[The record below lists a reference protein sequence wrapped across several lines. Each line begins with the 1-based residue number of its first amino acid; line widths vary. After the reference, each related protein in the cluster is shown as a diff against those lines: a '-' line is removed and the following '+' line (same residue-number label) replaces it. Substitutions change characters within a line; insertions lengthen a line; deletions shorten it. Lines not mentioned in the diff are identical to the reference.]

1 MMSLMRLNLGSG
13 QTAVPNWINL
23 DRSPNILLDRIP
35 GAKRLLFR
43 AGVLAEGHMQPWDR
57 EVIRHDI
64 RKLRYAD
71 NSVEAIYSSHT
82 LEHLYLREAERVI
95 AECVRVLQPGGILR
109 LALPDVEHFARQLLA
124 GDSVA
129 GQDAGRYFN
138 SRLLAHPED
147 RPTLSGRLKSAVGG
161 HIHRW
166 QPSAPLVRHLMVDA
180 GLVDV
185 RDCEFRQGNL
195 AGVDVIETRKESFF
209 FEGVKAS

>member
-1 MMSLMRLNLGSG
+1 MRLNLGSG
-13 QTAVPNWINL
+13 PTAVPDWINI
-23 DRSPNILLDRIP
+23 DRSPNILLDRLP
-35 GAKRLLFR
+35 VAKRLLFR
-43 AGVLAEGHMQPWDR
+43 AGLLNEGHMQPWDR

-64 RKLRYAD
+64 RKLPYTV

-95 AECVRVLQPGGILR
+95 RECVRVLQPGGVLR
-109 LALPDVEHFARQLLA
+109 LALPDVELFARQLLS
-124 GDSVA
+124 GTSVA

-147 RPTLSGRLKSAVGG
+147 RPTLSGRLRSAVGG

-166 QPSAPLVRHLMVDA
+166 QPSTPLVRQLMVDA

-185 RDCEFRQGNL
+185 CDCAFLHGELPGLNT
-195 AGVDVIETRKESFF
+195 IETREESLFL
-209 FEGVKAS
+209 EGKKAS